1 MKKFSTNRT
10 VLLIIGVLAILA
22 LAAVTARLVSL
33 EFESAVP
40 FSAVDDSGESNLQ
53 LERLDIPFYYLFYCA
68 AAIFGTL
75 TVFAFIVLPPKQR
88 WKFLLTILLLLAAFL
103 VTQYLFTMGQPAEGT
118 PTPEFTR
125 TPAGEYVDIL
135 ATATPEPL
143 PSEFVPPSVAPQF
156 SYAVALALSLAAA
169 VVTWILLARRKRQ
182 VPLEGLEEAAQA
194 ALDELQAGGDWAQTV
209 EEAYLRMTEVVQQ
222 QRGLK
227 RRVFATP
234 AEFAVILENVGL
246 PANAVRRL
254 TALFERVRYGGK
266 RSTKKDIG
274 EAIACLTEIVA
285 ACQEARG

>member
-1 MKKFSTNRT
+1 MKKFFTNRT
-10 VLLIIGVLAILA
+10 VVIVVGLLAILA
-22 LAAVTARLVSL
+22 LAAVTSRLVSL

-40 FSAVDDSGESNLQ
+40 FSAVDNSGESNVQ

-75 TVFAFIVLPPKQR
+75 TIFAFIVLPPKQR

-103 VTQYLFTMGQPAEGT
+103 VTQYLFTVGQPAEGT

-125 TPAGEYVDIL
+125 TPAVEVEIL
-135 ATATPEPL
+135 ATATPEPIL
-143 PSEFVPPSVAPQF
+143 SEFVPPSVAPQF
-156 SYAVALALSLAAA
+156 SYAVALVLSLAAA
-169 VVTWILLARRKRQ
+169 VVTWILLRRYYRRPA
-182 VPLEGLEEAAQA
+182 PLEGLEEAAQA

-209 EEAYLRMTEVVQQ
+209 EGAYLRMAEVVQQ

-234 AEFAVILENVGL
+234 AEFAVVLEKVGL
-246 PANAVRRL
+246 PAESVRRL

-266 RSTKKDIG
+266 RSTKKDIV

-285 ACQEARG
+285 ACQEVRG

>member
-1 MKKFSTNRT
+1 MKKFFTKRT
-10 VLLIIGVLAILA
+10 VVLVVGLLAILA
-22 LAAVTARLVSL
+22 LAAVTSRLISL
-33 EFESAVP
+33 EFETAVP
-40 FSAVDDSGESNLQ
+40 FSAVDNSGESNVR

-68 AAIFGTL
+68 VAVLATL
-75 TVFAFIVLPPKQR
+75 TIFAFIVLPPKQR
-88 WKFLLTILLLLAAFL
+88 WKFLLTILLLLVAFL

-118 PTPEFTR
+118 PTPEY
-125 TPAGEYVDIL
+125 TPTPVEGDAEIL
-135 ATATPEPL
+135 GTATPEPI

-156 SYAVALALSLAAA
+156 SYAVALVLSLAAA
-169 VVTWILLARRKRQ
+169 VVTWILLRRYRRPI
-182 VPLEGLEEAAQA
+182 PLEGLEEAAQA

-246 PANAVRRL
+246 PAEAVRRL

-266 RSTKKDIG
+266 RSTKKDIS
-274 EAIACLTEIVA
+274 EAIACMTEIVA
-285 ACQEARG
+285 ACQEVRG